1 MDEYPLDT
9 TAALPPERIAAAWER
24 ELPGVP
30 TSSIGVLTPLWRA
43 AKTLAE
49 DRRRTLARLG
59 LDAATLDLLS
69 TLRRSGPPY
78 TLTTRQLAAQ
88 TLVTAGAISQRVAR
102 AEREG
107 LVLREP
113 SSASRRA
120 VAVVLTDAGHERVE
134 AAVRA
139 LLEHEERVVGVLDP
153 AEREVLGALLTR
165 LGGSVDR

>member
-1 MDEYPLDT
+1 MDDYPLDG
-9 TAALPPERIAAAWER
+9 TAALPPADIAAAWER

-49 DRRRTLARLG
+49 ERRRTLARLG

-102 AEREG
+102 AERDG
-107 LVLREP
+107 LVVRQA
-113 SSASRRA
+113 STASRRA
-120 VAVVLTDAGHERVE
+120 VAVVLTDAGHARVGT
-134 AAVRA
+134 AVRA
-139 LLEHEERVVGVLDP
+139 LLEHEEALVAALDP
-153 AEREVLGALLTR
+153 VEREALGALLAR
-165 LGGSVDR
+165 LGTAAG